1 LLARI
6 VNIKELG
13 DDVATGLGVKVQ
25 SHRFLL
31 LFISVALAGSAVAFA
46 GGIEFVGLIAPH
58 ISRMLIGR
66 SFAGLVPISAIIG
79 GIIVVMADGV
89 ARTAFLPLDIPAGVF
104 TAGIGAP
111 FFIYLLYR
119 NRNM

>member
-1 LLARI
+1 MLARI

-13 DDVATGLGVKVQ
+13 DDVATGLGVKKQ

-89 ARTAFLPLDIPAGVF
+89 ARTAFFHLIFLPAYLQQGLERHF
-104 TAGIGAP
+104 L
-111 FFIYLLYR
+111 FII
-119 NRNM
+119 